1 MNMRTRTIASFFTV
15 AMAAMLL
22 GAVVTSQIH
31 PETAMARPADPL
43 AAAAVPASRP
53 QGPLTLDTFRDV
65 ARLQTNGVVN
75 INTKKTVRRSSE
87 RGNEQMRDFFGDD
100 WMERFFGPQGGGRNE
115 RPRTQ
120 QSLGSGFIVDK
131 AGYILTNRHV
141 VEGAEI
147 GRASCRE
154 RV

>member
-22 GAVVTSQIH
+22 GAVVTSQIR
-31 PETAMARPADPL
+31 PETAMARPADPMT
-43 AAAAVPASRP
+43 ATAAVPRP

-75 INTKKTVRRSSE
+75 INTRKLVRRSQQ
-87 RGNEQMRDFFGDD
+87 RNDQFRDFFGDD
-100 WMERFFGPQGGGRNE
+100 WIERFFGPQGGGGGE

-131 AGYILTNRHV
+131 TGYILTNRHV
-141 VEGAEI
+141 VEG
-147 GRASCRE
+147 
-154 RV
+154 

>member
-22 GAVVTSQIH
+22 GAVVTSQIR

-43 AAAAVPASRP
+43 AVAAVPRP

-75 INTKKTVRRSSE
+75 INTKKLVRRQ
-87 RGNEQMRDFFGDD
+87 RNEQFFGDD
-100 WMERFFGPQGGGRNE
+100 LMERFFGPQGGG
-115 RPRTQ
+115 
-120 QSLGSGFIVDK
+120 
-131 AGYILTNRHV
+131 
-141 VEGAEI
+141 
-147 GRASCRE
+147 
-154 RV
+154 